1 MARAGDGNNLLD
13 RETEAIF
20 MGGFTFRDMIV
31 NGWPVLS
38 FLTGF
43 SIVSATIICD
53 RFVAFKLAAM
63 NARLFVANV
72 IKILEEQ
79 GDSRALAYCDRFRKP
94 IAAVVAEI
102 LLQPGGREDRERA
115 LRHALQVQ
123 IHDLERWI
131 PVLGTIAGTA
141 PFVGLLGTV
150 VGIIKAF
157 HDISVNVGGG
167 PEVVSAGIAEALIT
181 TAFGL
186 VVAIPAVMFF
196 NYFIHKV
203 QKMADEIDIAAYELI
218 EKLSGAENSSR

>member
-1 MARAGDGNNLLD
+1 
-13 RETEAIF
+13 
-20 MGGFTFRDMIV
+20 MGGFTLRDMII

-38 FLTGF
+38 ILTVF
-43 SIVSATIICD
+43 SIISATIICD
-53 RFVAFKLAAM
+53 RFVAFKMAAM

-72 IKILEEQ
+72 MKILEEQ
-79 GDSRALAYCDRFRKP
+79 GASRALAYCDQFRKP

-102 LLQPGGREDRERA
+102 LLQPGRREDRERA
-115 LRHALQVQ
+115 LGHAVQVQ

-203 QKMADEIDIAAYELI
+203 QKVAEEIDIAAYELI
-218 EKLSGAENSSR
+218 EKLGSAENSAR

>member
-1 MARAGDGNNLLD
+1 
-13 RETEAIF
+13 
-20 MGGFTFRDMIV
+20 V
-31 NGWPVLS
+31 
-38 FLTGF
+38 
-43 SIVSATIICD
+43 TIICD
-53 RFVAFKLAAM
+53 RFVSFKLAAM
-63 NARLFVANV
+63 NARVFVANV

-79 GDSRALAYCDRFRKP
+79 GGSRALAYCDQFRKP

-102 LLQPGGREDRERA
+102 LLQSGGREDRERA
-115 LRHALQVQ
+115 LRHAVQIQ
-123 IHDLERWI
+123 IHDLERWV

-150 VGIIKAF
+150 IGIIKAF

-203 QKMADEIDIAAYELI
+203 QKVAEEIDIAAYELI
-218 EKLSGAENSSR
+218 EKLSGTESSSR